1 MQLAGKRGSRQVELV
16 STPAGHRPLLY
27 LHDQLSNRRFLVD
40 SGAAISVMP
49 YKWNSFPITSS
60 LVSAGGHAIKS
71 WGTRSIPLCFSGRRF
86 LWSFLLADVTKP
98 IIGAEL
104 HLLDPSSINF
114 IDVLNEFPEVTS
126 STFAALKPAHGVKH
140 FVHTEGP
147 PVFSKP
153 RRLDPDKLSA
163 E

>member
-98 IIGAEL
+98 IIGADFL
-104 HLLDPSSINF
+104 TANGLC
-114 IDVLNEFPEVTS
+114 IDMAICQLGIYY
-126 STFAALKPAHGVKH
+126 H
-140 FVHTEGP
+140 
-147 PVFSKP
+147 
-153 RRLDPDKLSA
+153 
-163 E
+163 